1 MQCSQCLLALYHAV
15 MDRASAENRTRGPSV
30 KAAKRGSGKML
41 TSASL
46 VLGAA
51 LVMPTQENAA
61 VVEALGAGW
70 FRGGGGGDDSGGG
83 GITIN
88 TIIIGGGVL
97 VGSLL
102 VVGRHFMQRRATTE
116 EGGNKAVFFQMP
128 SLS

>member
-15 MDRASAENRTRGPSV
+15 MDSASAENRTRGTSV

-61 VVEALGAGW
+61 VVEALGAGVVQ
-70 FRGGGGGDDSGGG
+70 
-83 GITIN
+83 
-88 TIIIGGGVL
+88 GV
-97 VGSLL
+97 VVEEMIVVVVESQSTPLL
-102 VVGRHFMQRRATTE
+102 SVE
-116 EGGNKAVFFQMP
+116 VFW
-128 SLS
+128 